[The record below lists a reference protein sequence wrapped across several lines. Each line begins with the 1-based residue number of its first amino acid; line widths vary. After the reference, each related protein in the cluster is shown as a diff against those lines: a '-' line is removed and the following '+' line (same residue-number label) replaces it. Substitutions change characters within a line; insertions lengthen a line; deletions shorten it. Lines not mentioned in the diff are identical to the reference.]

1 MGLDYKFS
9 TVIGS
14 TMDQSHIPLARIDSH
29 PSRCD
34 DGSRYRDMKQQ
45 KNGKYL

>member
-1 MGLDYKFS
+1 VGLDYKFS

-14 TMDQSHIPLARIDSH
+14 TMYQSHIVSH
-29 PSRCD
+29 PSLCD